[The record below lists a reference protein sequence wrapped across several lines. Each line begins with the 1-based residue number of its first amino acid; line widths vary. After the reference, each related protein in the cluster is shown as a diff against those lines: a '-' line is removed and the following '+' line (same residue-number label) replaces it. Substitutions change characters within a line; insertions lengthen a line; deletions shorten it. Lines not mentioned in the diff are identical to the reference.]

1 MTDVILATEDL
12 TILGG
17 PESISVDLDFG
28 PTGARGSL
36 IFLSDGKPNDVG
48 IGNNTPNIFDL
59 CINTNTSSDEYLF
72 LYQRKKIAGQDT
84 WDKSLK
90 LIPNTH
96 SANRAVTFTDGEVT
110 INIPVINIVPQSLL
124 TSVTSAN
131 FNVQYSI
138 SGETDPISS
147 SLSVLPIVASGLNAQ
162 LVLPIKIKAIKYS
175 LGSWSNVTSGTVHLL
190 ITLTTVV

>member
-28 PTGARGSL
+28 PDGARGSL

-96 SANRAVTFTDGEVT
+96 STNRAVTFTDGEVT
-110 INIPVINIVPQSLL
+110 INIPVINIVPQNLL

-138 SGETDPISS
+138 SGETDPVSS
-147 SLSVLPIVASGLNAQ
+147 SLSVLPIVASGSNSQ

>member
-110 INIPVINIVPQSLL
+110 INIPVINIVPQNLL